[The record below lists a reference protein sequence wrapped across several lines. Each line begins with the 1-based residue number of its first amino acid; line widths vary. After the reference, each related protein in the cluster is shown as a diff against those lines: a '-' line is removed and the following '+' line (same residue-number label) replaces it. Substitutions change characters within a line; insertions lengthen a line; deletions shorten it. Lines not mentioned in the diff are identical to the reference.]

1 MTEVVYETNLPNLI
15 SRGKVRD
22 SYDLGDRMLIVA
34 TDRISAFD
42 VIMKQPIPRKGE
54 VLSRLSAF
62 WFEKTA
68 HLMPN
73 HLIEMVDD
81 VSILNKYFDDPPSYL
96 AGRSMI
102 VKKAK
107 VINIECVVRGY
118 IAGSAWSD
126 YKKTGIVNGIP
137 LVKGLV
143 EAAPLV
149 EPMFTPTTK
158 ATSGHDEPL
167 TIKEMINLVGADLTR
182 DLIKYS
188 VSVYTYAEEYARDLG
203 IIIADTK
210 FEFGVVDDKVI
221 LVDELLT
228 PDSSRFWEM
237 ATYEPGHS
245 QPSYDKQPV
254 RDWLADTGWNK
265 EPPPP
270 DLPDDVVQKTTERYL
285 QAYRRLT
292 GKDL

>member
-1 MTEVVYETNLPNLI
+1 MKALYETNLPNLI

-22 SYDLGDRMLIVA
+22 NYDLGDRMLIVA

-42 VIMKQPIPRKGE
+42 VIMSQPIPRKGE
-54 VLSRLSAF
+54 VLSKLSAF

-73 HLIEMVDD
+73 HLIEIIEDA
-81 VSILNKYFDDPPSYL
+81 SQLTQYFDDPPSYL

-107 VINIECVVRGY
+107 VIDIECVVRGY

-126 YKKTGIVNGIP
+126 YDISGMVNGIT
-137 LVKGLV
+137 LAKGLV

-149 EPMFTPTTK
+149 EPMFTPSTK

-167 TIKEMINLVGADLTR
+167 TIKEMIDLVGADLTR
-182 DLIKYS
+182 ELIKYS
-188 VSVYTYAEEYARDLG
+188 VSIYKYAEEYARNLG

-210 FEFGVVDDKVI
+210 MEFGVVDDKVI

-237 ATYEPGHS
+237 ASYEPGHS

-270 DLPDDVVQKTTERYL
+270 DLPVDVVGKTTKRYME
-285 QAYRRLT
+285 AYRRLT
-292 GKDL
+292 GRDL

>member
-1 MTEVVYETNLPNLI
+1 MSEVIYETNLPNLI

-42 VIMKQPIPRKGE
+42 VIMSQPIPLKGE
-54 VLSRLSAF
+54 VLSKLSAF

-73 HLIEMVDD
+73 HLIEMVEDAAA
-81 VSILNKYFDDPPSYL
+81 LNRYFDDPPAYL
-96 AGRSMI
+96 SGRSMI

-107 VINIECVVRGY
+107 VIDIECVIRGY

-126 YKKTGIVNGIP
+126 YNKTGIVNGIP
-137 LVKGLV
+137 LAKGLV
-143 EAAPLV
+143 EAAPLI

-182 DLIKYS
+182 ELIKYS
-188 VSVYTYAEEYARDLG
+188 VGIYKYAEEYARNMG

-210 FEFGVVDDKVI
+210 MEFGVVDDKVI
-221 LVDELLT
+221 LIDELLT

-254 RDWLADTGWNK
+254 RDWLANTGWDK

-270 DLPDDVVQKTTERYL
+270 DLPDDVVERTTNRYVE
-285 QAYRRLT
+285 AYRRLT

>member
-1 MTEVVYETNLPNLI
+1 MSEVIYQTNLPNLI

-34 TDRISAFD
+34 SDRISAFD
-42 VIMKQPIPRKGE
+42 VVMKQPIPRKGE
-54 VLSRLSAF
+54 VLSQLSAF

-68 HLMPN
+68 PLMPN
-73 HLIEMVDD
+73 HLIEMVND

-107 VINIECVVRGY
+107 VIDIECVVRGY
-118 IAGSAWSD
+118 ISGSAWSS
-126 YKKTGIVNGIP
+126 YKETGIVNGIP
-137 LVKGLV
+137 LAPGLV
-143 EAAPLV
+143 ESAPLV

-167 TIKEMINLVGADLTR
+167 TIEEMINMVGSDLTKQ
-182 DLIKYS
+182 LIRHS
-188 VSVYTYAEEYARDLG
+188 VDIYTYAEQYARELG

-210 FEFGVVDDKVI
+210 FEFGMIDDKLI
-221 LVDELLT
+221 LVDEILT

-237 ATYEPGHS
+237 SKYEPGHS

-254 RDWLADTGWNK
+254 RDWLADSGWNK

-270 DLPDDVVQKTTERYL
+270 DLPDDVIQKTTERYL
-285 QAYRRLT
+285 AAYKRLT

>member
-1 MTEVVYETNLPNLI
+1 MKALYETNLPNLI

-22 SYDLGDRMLIVA
+22 NYDLGDRMLIVA

-42 VIMKQPIPRKGE
+42 VIMSQPIPRKGE
-54 VLSRLSAF
+54 VLSKLSAF

-73 HLIEMVDD
+73 HLIEVIEDT
-81 VSILNKYFDDPPSYL
+81 SQLTQYFDDPPSYL

-102 VKKAK
+102 VEKAK
-107 VINIECVVRGY
+107 VIDIECVVRGY

-126 YKKTGIVNGIP
+126 YDRSGMVNGIT
-137 LVKGLV
+137 LAKGLV

-149 EPMFTPTTK
+149 EPMFTPSTK

-167 TIKEMINLVGADLTR
+167 TIKEMIDLVGADLTR
-182 DLIKYS
+182 ELIKYS
-188 VSVYTYAEEYARDLG
+188 VSIYKYAEEYARNLG

-210 FEFGVVDDKVI
+210 MEFGVVDDKVI

-237 ATYEPGHS
+237 ASYEPGHS

-270 DLPDDVVQKTTERYL
+270 DLPVDVVGKTTKRYME
-285 QAYRRLT
+285 AYRRLT
-292 GKDL
+292 GRDL

>member
-1 MTEVVYETNLPNLI
+1 MTEVIYETNLPNLI

-54 VLSRLSAF
+54 VLSKLSEF

-73 HLIEMVDD
+73 HLIETVED
-81 VSILNKYFDDPPSYL
+81 VSMLSKYFDNPPSYL

-107 VINIECVVRGY
+107 VIDIECVVRGY

-126 YKKTGIVNGIP
+126 YSKTGIVNGIP
-137 LVKGLV
+137 LAPGLV

-167 TIKEMINLVGADLTR
+167 TIKEMVNLVGAELTR
-182 DLIKYS
+182 ELIKYS

-210 FEFGVVDDKVI
+210 FEFGIIDDKII
-221 LVDELLT
+221 LVDEVLT

-237 ATYEPGHS
+237 SAYEPGHS

-254 RDWLADTGWNK
+254 RDWLADSGWNK

-285 QAYRRLT
+285 KAYRRLT

>member
-1 MTEVVYETNLPNLI
+1 MKALYETNLPNLI

-22 SYDLGDRMLIVA
+22 NYDLGDRMLIVA

-42 VIMKQPIPRKGE
+42 VIMSQPIPRKGE
-54 VLSRLSAF
+54 VLSKLSAF

-73 HLIEMVDD
+73 HLIEIIEDA
-81 VSILNKYFDDPPSYL
+81 SQLTQYFDDPPSYL

-102 VKKAK
+102 VEKAK
-107 VINIECVVRGY
+107 VIDIECVVRGY

-126 YKKTGIVNGIP
+126 YDRSGMVNGIP
-137 LVKGLV
+137 LAKGLV

-149 EPMFTPTTK
+149 EPMFTPSTK

-167 TIKEMINLVGADLTR
+167 TIKEMIDLVGADLTR
-182 DLIKYS
+182 ELIKYS
-188 VSVYTYAEEYARDLG
+188 VSIYKYAEEYARNLG

-210 FEFGVVDDKVI
+210 MEFGVVDDKVI

-237 ATYEPGHS
+237 ASYEPGHS

-270 DLPDDVVQKTTERYL
+270 DLPVDVVGKTTKRYME
-285 QAYRRLT
+285 AYRRLT
-292 GKDL
+292 GRDL

>member
-1 MTEVVYETNLPNLI
+1 MTEVVHETNLPNLI

-22 SYDLGDRMLIVA
+22 TYDLGDRMLIVA

-54 VLSRLSAF
+54 VLSRLSEF

-81 VSILNKYFDDPPSYL
+81 VSILNKYFDNPPSYL

-107 VINIECVVRGY
+107 VIDIECVVRGY
-118 IAGSAWSD
+118 IAGSAWAD
-126 YKKTGIVNGIP
+126 YSKTGIVNGIP
-137 LVKGLV
+137 LAPGLV

-158 ATSGHDEPL
+158 ATSGHDMPL
-167 TIKEMINLVGADLTR
+167 TIKEMVDLVGADLTR
-182 DLIKYS
+182 ELIKYS
-188 VSVYTYAEEYARDLG
+188 VSIYSYAEEYAREMG

-210 FEFGVVDDKVI
+210 FEFGVVDDKII
-221 LVDELLT
+221 LIDEVLT

-237 ATYEPGHS
+237 STYEPGRS
-245 QPSYDKQPV
+245 QASYDKQPV
-254 RDWLADTGWNK
+254 RDWLADSGWDK

-285 QAYRRLT
+285 EAYRRLT
-292 GKDL
+292 GKEL

>member
-1 MTEVVYETNLPNLI
+1 MTEVIHETNLPNLI
-15 SRGKVRD
+15 NRGKVRD
-22 SYDLGDRMLIVA
+22 TYDLGDRMLIVA

-54 VLSRLSAF
+54 VLSRLSEF

-81 VSILNKYFDDPPSYL
+81 VNILNKYFDDPPAYL

-107 VINIECVVRGY
+107 VIDIECVVRGY

-137 LVKGLV
+137 LAPGLV

-158 ATSGHDEPL
+158 AIGGHDEPL
-167 TIKEMINLVGADLTR
+167 TIKEMMNLVGSDLTK

-188 VSVYTYAEEYARDLG
+188 VGIYRYAEDYARNMG

-221 LVDELLT
+221 LVDEVLT
-228 PDSSRFWEM
+228 PDSSRFWGM

-245 QPSYDKQPV
+245 QDSYDKQPV
-254 RDWLADTGWNK
+254 RDWLANTGWDK

-270 DLPDDVVQKTTERYL
+270 DLPDDVIKQTTDRYL
-285 QAYRRLT
+285 EAYRKLT

>member
-1 MTEVVYETNLPNLI
+1 MEAVYETNLPNLI

-22 SYDLGDRMLIVA
+22 NYDLGDRMLIVA
-34 TDRISAFD
+34 TDRLSAFD
-42 VIMKQPIPRKGE
+42 VIMAQPVPRKGE

-68 HLMPN
+68 KLVPN
-73 HLIEMVDD
+73 HVIELIDD
-81 VSILNKYFDDPPSYL
+81 VSQLKYYIPDAPSYL
-96 AGRSMI
+96 VGRSMI

-107 VINIECVVRGY
+107 VIDVECVVRGY

-137 LVKGLV
+137 LAKGLV

-149 EPMFTPTTK
+149 EPMFTPSTK

-167 TIKEMINLVGADLTR
+167 TIKEMIDLVGADLTR
-182 DLIKYS
+182 ELIKYS
-188 VSVYTYAEEYARDLG
+188 VSIYKYAEEYARNLG

-210 FEFGVVDDKVI
+210 MEFGIVDDNII

-254 RDWLADTGWNK
+254 RDWLADTGWDK

-270 DLPDDVVQKTTERYL
+270 DLPDDVVKKTTERYVE
-285 QAYRRLT
+285 AYRRLT

>member
-1 MTEVVYETNLPNLI
+1 MTEVVHETNLPNLI

-22 SYDLGDRMLIVA
+22 SYNLGERMLVVA

-42 VIMKQPIPRKGE
+42 VIMPQPIPRKGE

-68 HLMPN
+68 LLMPN
-73 HLIEMVDD
+73 HLIEMVND
-81 VSILNKYFDDPPSYL
+81 INQLKQYFDDPPAYL
-96 AGRSMI
+96 VGRSMI

-107 VINIECVVRGY
+107 VIDIECVVRGY
-118 IAGSAWSD
+118 IAGSAWAD
-126 YKKTGIVNGIP
+126 YKETGIVNGIP
-137 LVKGLV
+137 LAKGLV
-143 EAAPLV
+143 EAAPLI

-158 ATSGHDEPL
+158 AASGHDEPL

-182 DLIKYS
+182 ELIKFS
-188 VSVYTYAEEYARDLG
+188 VGIYKYAEEYARNLG

-210 FEFGVVDDKVI
+210 MEFGIVDDKVI

-254 RDWLADTGWNK
+254 RDWLADTGWDK

-285 QAYRRLT
+285 AAYRRLT

>member
-1 MTEVVYETNLPNLI
+1 MSEVIYETNLPNLI

-42 VIMKQPIPRKGE
+42 VIMSQPIPLKGE
-54 VLSRLSAF
+54 VLSKLSAF

-73 HLIEMVDD
+73 HLIEMVED
-81 VSILNKYFDDPPSYL
+81 VAALNKYFDDPPAYL

-107 VINIECVVRGY
+107 VIDIECVIRGY

-126 YKKTGIVNGIP
+126 YNKTGIVNGIP
-137 LVKGLV
+137 LAKGLV
-143 EAAPLV
+143 EAAPLI

-182 DLIKYS
+182 ELIKYS
-188 VSVYTYAEEYARDLG
+188 VGIYKYAEEYARNMG

-210 FEFGVVDDKVI
+210 MEFGVVDDKVI

-254 RDWLADTGWNK
+254 RDWLANTGWDK

-270 DLPDDVVQKTTERYL
+270 DLPDDVVERTTNRYVE
-285 QAYRRLT
+285 AYRRLT